1 MSLPAGPHVWVSNR
15 LTTEVGPVLD
25 ELPDFPLA
33 AGAVAPLR
41 AAAERRGAVDF
52 TPLWSGQ
59 AAPLGREMPARA
71 LTVTLVQEALERF
84 SELCRPTQEH
94 PREALSRDL
103 PAKVP

>member
-1 MSLPAGPHVWVSNR
+1 VSNR
-15 LTTEVGPVLD
+15 LTAEVGPILD

-59 AAPLGREMPARA
+59 AAPLGRAMPARA
-71 LTVTLVQEALERF
+71 LTITLAQEAFERF
-84 SELCRPTQEH
+84 SKLGRPSAECAAQRIRNH
-94 PREALSRDL
+94 ARDL
-103 PAKVP
+103 NNLDLRGDEHT